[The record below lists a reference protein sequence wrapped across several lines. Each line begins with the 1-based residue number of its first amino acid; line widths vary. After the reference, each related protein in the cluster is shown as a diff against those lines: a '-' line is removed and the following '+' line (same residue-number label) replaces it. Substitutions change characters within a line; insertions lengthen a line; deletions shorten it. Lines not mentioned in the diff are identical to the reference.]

1 MRDYHHPDGTL
12 TDKGEKADKWT
23 KYNKFVIALAGIY
36 LKSEDKDDFRPVY
49 ELHLQEIV
57 SSPDFAQVIVKFLQV
72 RLNSIVEV
80 LKTIREQND

>member
-36 LKSEDKDDFRPVY
+36 LKSEDKDDFRSVY
-49 ELHLQEIV
+49 ELHL
-57 SSPDFAQVIVKFLQV
+57 
-72 RLNSIVEV
+72 
-80 LKTIREQND
+80 